1 MPTVQ
6 QMAKRPVGRPRKEP
20 LEGDSGNQ
28 PKEKRGFLG
37 FGGSSSAKNEKKGK
51 TLLDKEVEEL
61 REPLQEALR
70 DDATYADQLLWWYS
84 QDESKPQIWSNMDDE
99 EIAILADL
107 MLRRAKRNPEAA
119 ELVNKV
125 IDGAD
130 YFSALVIT
138 IPRAIQ
144 TAQQMAKRPKK
155 QKRERKTA

>member
-1 MPTVQ
+1 MRFPDMPEIPV
-6 QMAKRPVGRPRKEP
+6 APKRGPGRPRKEP
-20 LEGDSGNQ
+20 LDGETDQ

-37 FGGSSSAKNEKKGK
+37 FGGAKKKEGK
-51 TLLDKEVEEL
+51 TLSAKDVEEL
-61 REPLQEALR
+61 REPLRAALR

-84 QDESKPQIWSNMDDE
+84 QDASKPQVWSNMDDE

-107 MLRRAKRNPEAA
+107 MLRRAQRSPQAA
-119 ELVNKV
+119 ELVNQV

-155 QKRERKTA
+155 AKRERKSA